1 MMLKILHRMLTGGVM
16 LPCWPKAAEGWEP
29 QRQDTYFGFGEPE
42 AEMHCAEIRVFM
54 RCVGRLRMD
63 KRQIFMPP
71 NATISDV
78 RKQFGREFDQT
89 HVRDERG
96 FVIENHTRPLSDYS
110 SKCRLNL
117 DFTYEQARLQDWFK
131 ETLAS
136 EAEAIQTKMQTEKTL
151 REQAV
156 ATHTQAQTVDEMT
169 EQSRK
174 PVAAAVAGPSK

>member
-1 MMLKILHRMLTGGVM
+1 MLTGGVM
-16 LPCWPKAAEGWEP
+16 LPSWPKAAEGWEP
-29 QRQDTYFGFGEPE
+29 QRQDTYFGFGKPE
-42 AEMHCAEIRVFM
+42 AEMNCAEIRVFM

-71 NATISDV
+71 NATISDA

-96 FVIENHTRPLSDYS
+96 FVIEDHTRPLSDYS

-131 ETLAS
+131 ERLADKT
-136 EAEAIQTKMQTEKTL
+136 EAIKMQTEKTKTL

-156 ATHTQAQTVDEMT
+156 AIFQTHTQAQTVDEMT

-174 PVAAAVAGPSK
+174 AVAAAGPS